1 MCARQTRANYSYGRK
16 TMAKRGENVWH
27 RKDGRWEARYVRGY
41 NSGRAVYG
49 YVYAKTYADVKQLQW
64 EAIQRF
70 GFGITE
76 ARSGEITF
84 EVLAE
89 HFMCQKKYL
98 VKQSTLSCYRSKLD
112 SRLKPY
118 WGMLGIKNINSMA
131 VSRYIDYL
139 FTEYNLSAK
148 TVKDL
153 AALLEEILDFA
164 YDNGMIEQKVRVAAP
179 KVPRKDAATFSRDD
193 QEKLVRFLLTDI
205 DSYKFGVLLAL
216 MTGMRIGEVCALRR
230 SAFDFRRAVISVS
243 GTLQRIRGDSEQ
255 ASATQVML
263 LSPKSDSSEREIPLP
278 REFAKWARQFLTGY
292 DTDDFVITGT
302 NQYVE
307 PRTYYKRYLRY
318 LKACGLGQTGY
329 TFHTLRHTFA
339 TEALRGGFDIKSLSE
354 ILGHSGVK
362 ITLERYIHPPIEQK
376 KQEVEK
382 FMKCHP
388 LSTCLHE
395 DEGETDEKADSAA
408 GEEPGA
414 L

>member
-76 ARSGEITF
+76 PYPGEVTF
-84 EVLAE
+84 DMMAE
-89 HFMCQKKYL
+89 EFMFQKKYL
-98 VKQSTLSCYRSKLD
+98 VKQSTLACYRSKLD
-112 SRLKPY
+112 ARLKPY
-118 WGMLGIKNINSMA
+118 WGPLGIAKISSSA

-139 FTEYNLSAK
+139 FTEYHLAAK
-148 TVKDL
+148 TVKDI
-153 AALLEEILDFA
+153 AVLLEAILDYA
-164 YDNGMIEQKVRVAAP
+164 YINGVIEQKVRVVFP
-179 KVPRKDAATFSRDD
+179 KVPRRVAATFSRDD
-193 QEKLVRFLLTDI
+193 QETLVRYLLTDL
-205 DSYKFGVLLAL
+205 DSYKLGVLLAL

-230 SAFDFRRAVISVS
+230 SSFDFLRATVSVA
-243 GTLQRIRGDSEQ
+243 GTLQRISGEEGQ
-255 ASATQVML
+255 EGQEGVTKVVL
-263 LSPKSDSSEREIPLP
+263 LKPKSESSEREIPLP
-278 REFAKWARQFLTGY
+278 REFSKWLERFYAGY
-292 DTDDFVITGT
+292 SDDDFVLTGT
-302 NQYVE
+302 EQSLE

-362 ITLERYIHPPIEQK
+362 ITLERSLHPPIEQK

-388 LSTCLHE
+388 LSTCL
-395 DEGETDEKADSAA
+395 DERRR
-408 GEEPGA
+408 
-414 L
+414 